1 MGKVIVKTNCKSCFC
16 SCKIIIEIE
25 NDKLVR
31 AYKDPDDFP
40 EGEELCE
47 MGTESLDLLVK
58 TIVDNDYKLTY
69 GEILFSS
76 SKKAVCDSNY

>member
-1 MGKVIVKTNCKSCFC
+1 MVIVKTNCKSCFC

-31 AYKDPDDFP
+31 AYKDPEFFP

-47 MGTESLDLLVK
+47 MGLDSLDLLVK
-58 TIVDNDYKLTY
+58 TIVNNDYRLTY
-69 GEILFSS
+69 GEITYTSDKGS
-76 SKKAVCDSNY
+76 VCDPSC